1 MIPTNDDELDRRTI
15 DLVTSALPVPER
27 GEAYG
32 REVWTRLQP
41 ALAES
46 RSRRRSTWL
55 AWSPWAAA
63 AAVAILVTGAFFL
76 GRTTSRPPE
85 APVSVEARRRIL
97 LAAVGDHLEKSRRA
111 LIEYVNSGSEVDA
124 RRERAVAEDLL
135 ASSRLYRQT
144 AASSGEPGVA
154 DVLEDVERVL
164 LEIAN
169 GPDQPTPE
177 ARAALAR
184 RLDTEGI
191 LFKIEIIG
199 AHATERADRPVPP
212 SAGVRS

>member
-1 MIPTNDDELDRRTI
+1 MTKTNDDELDRRAI

-32 REVWTRLQP
+32 REVWARLQP

-46 RSRRRSTWL
+46 RSRRRSPWL
-55 AWSPWAAA
+55 TWSPWAAA
-63 AAVAILVTGAFFL
+63 AAVAILVTGAFLL
-76 GRTTSRPPE
+76 GRATSRPPDT
-85 APVSVEARRRIL
+85 PVSVEARRRIL
-97 LAAVGDHLEKSRRA
+97 LAAVGDHLEKSRRT
-111 LIEYVNSGSEVDA
+111 LIEYVNSGEGGV
-124 RRERAVAEDLL
+124 RRQRAVAEDLL

-144 AASSGEPGVA
+144 AARSGEPGVA
-154 DVLEDVERVL
+154 EVLEDVERVL

-169 GPDQPTPE
+169 GPEQPTPE

-199 AHATERADRPVPP
+199 AHATERADAPAPR

>member
-1 MIPTNDDELDRRTI
+1 M
-15 DLVTSALPVPER
+15 
-27 GEAYG
+27 
-32 REVWTRLQP
+32 
-41 ALAES
+41 
-46 RSRRRSTWL
+46 
-55 AWSPWAAA
+55 
-63 AAVAILVTGAFFL
+63 
-76 GRTTSRPPE
+76 
-85 APVSVEARRRIL
+85 
-97 LAAVGDHLEKSRRA
+97 GDHLEKSRRA